1 MFEHALF
8 SLDLF
13 DFSIL
18 LKRVYSTYKS
28 KQPTK
33 FNQVLHKTKHIK
45 KLEFHEMN
53 QPKILTTKHT
63 KPPPPPPP
71 GEILRQNT
79 ILQTH
84 LVQKGP
90 KNYRLTIDYD

>member
-63 KPPPPPPP
+63 KPPPPP
-71 GEILRQNT
+71 GGDFVTKHHTANT
-79 ILQTH
+79 SSTER
-84 LVQKGP
+84 P
-90 KNYRLTIDYD
+90 